1 MIPTINKIE
10 IAQRPNINKFS
21 KKTEK
26 WVKHPPPGYII
37 IANSTDTELSDL
49 GTPKKKLPL
58 PVIFQS
64 HICSLPINFQSLE
77 NIS

>member
-1 MIPTINKIE
+1 MID
-10 IAQRPNINKFS
+10 
-21 KKTEK
+21 K

-49 GTPKKKLPL
+49 GTPKKLPL

-64 HICSLPINFQSLE
+64 HIYSLPINFQSLE
-77 NIS
+77 NISLRLAAI